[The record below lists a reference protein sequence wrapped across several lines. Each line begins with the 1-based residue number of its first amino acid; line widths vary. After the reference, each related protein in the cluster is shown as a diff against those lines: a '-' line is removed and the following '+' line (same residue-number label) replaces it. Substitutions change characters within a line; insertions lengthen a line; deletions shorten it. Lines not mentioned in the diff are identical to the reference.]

1 MAGALTAAVALA
13 VVPVVIAVNRSAERT
28 AADTATPD
36 PVDALLPN
44 GHRLTPA
51 GTSVTL
57 GNLPMGGAVTADGR
71 YLWTVSA
78 GFDSND
84 IRIVDTTTNAVCQI
98 VELPGASGGITLDS
112 VHRLAY
118 VSGLPNSRWQP
129 TKNDLPGA
137 QGDDVLVYSWGD
149 TCGQASLDR
158 VIKVPPQPGA
168 PAVQVF
174 PPPRAGEP
182 ATVAAWP
189 QKLAVSPD
197 GSRLLVAL
205 NLANSAAVIDLTGG
219 DQVSYVDTGSYPF
232 GAAITPDGTLGL
244 VSNEAAGTVSVIDL
258 ATATKLTDVTV
269 GAPLSHPQG
278 IVVDAEGERA
288 FVALSASDQVVVLDL
303 ADREVERTLSVGRP
317 EGLGTMPVAVTLN
330 QTGDRLYVA
339 ESGADEIAVF
349 TVPDE
354 DTAAEAGAS
363 APATA
368 SDDESTAAT
377 SDDETAT
384 TTADADGDGDDA
396 ATATTETVAAGG
408 TGWTMVGRI
417 PTSQQPQAVL
427 TTSAADGQPA
437 RLLYVT
443 AEGVGIG
450 PNPKGTN
457 PANAADP
464 IFWAFNPKPPST
476 DVFDGYAYP
485 PRMVTGQ
492 AGILPLPTD
501 AQVAASTAAASAQ
514 QLPTNTQAAPKDTVL
529 RADGPIKHVFFV
541 VRENRS
547 YDQLLGDDTR
557 GNGDPKLTVFGQGT
571 TPNMHALVQQF
582 PLLDNVYANSE
593 ASIQGHYW
601 TAASIVPD
609 YVTRNWV
616 QQYGGRGRPNDFGS
630 FVVDNP
636 PNGFLFNQAERQ
648 GISYFNYGE
657 AFIGGFTS
665 VPDRDR
671 SPQALAELTKV
682 EANSDLGP
690 TTNGCYPGDMS
701 IGTAMDGGEIFDSSM
716 PAGAP
721 QGAYSHYDCFAQR
734 FAQQLATD
742 SVPALSYLSMPSD
755 HTRGTQPGFPTP
767 TAMQADADLGLGQL
781 VQLISSSDIWSSSA
795 IFVVEDD
802 SQDGADHVN
811 AHRIPALVV
820 SPYTKQG
827 AVLHTRYDLV
837 SVVRS
842 IELIIGMDPLSLN
855 DATATPMYDVFT
867 STPENLAPYTARP
880 ATVDLLTM
888 NDAASPDSEWSAS
901 LALDQVDRVPQRV
914 LDAILWHSV
923 YGSDSN
929 PPPPGPDAE
938 GEEAG
943 EAD

>member
-1 MAGALTAAVALA
+1 MTLPSDPDVPRRARRGLVFAGAITAAVALA
-13 VVPVVIAVNRSAERT
+13 VTPVIVAVNRSAER
-28 AADTATPD
+28 AAIDTAVPAPSTG
-36 PVDALLPN
+36 LLPN
-44 GHRLTPA
+44 GHQLTPA

-57 GNLPMGGAVTADGR
+57 GNLPMGGAVTADGK

-84 IRIVDTTTNAVCQI
+84 VRIVDTATNSVCQI
-98 VELPGASGGITLDS
+98 LELPGASGGITLDS
-112 VHRLAY
+112 AHQLAY

-129 TKNDLPGA
+129 SKNDLPGA
-137 QGDDVLVYSWGD
+137 EGDDILVYSWGD

-158 VIKVPPQPGA
+158 VIKVPPQAGA

-182 ATVAAWP
+182 TQVAAWP

-197 GSRLLVAL
+197 GTRLLVSL
-205 NLANSAAVIDLTGG
+205 NLANSAAVINLADA
-219 DQVSYVDTGSYPF
+219 DQVAYVETGSYPF
-232 GAAITPDGTLGL
+232 GAAITPDGELGL
-244 VSNEAAGTVSVIDL
+244 VTNEAAGTLSIIDL
-258 ATATKLTDVTV
+258 ATATKVTDITV

-278 IVVDAEGERA
+278 VEVDAEGERA
-288 FVALSASDQVVVLDL
+288 FIALSASDQVVVVDL
-303 ADREVERTLSVGRP
+303 ADREVERTISVGRP
-317 EGLGTMPVAVTLN
+317 EGLGTMPVAVALN
-330 QTGDRLYVA
+330 PTGDRLFVA
-339 ESGADEIAVF
+339 ESGADEIAVIA
-349 TVPDE
+349 VPD
-354 DTAAEAGAS
+354 
-363 APATA
+363 
-368 SDDESTAAT
+368 
-377 SDDETAT
+377 
-384 TTADADGDGDDA
+384 ADADETTAEPVASADG
-396 ATATTETVAAGG
+396 
-408 TGWTMVGRI
+408 GWTLIGRI
-417 PTSQQPQAVL
+417 PTSQQPQAVV
-427 TTSAADGQPA
+427 TAPAADGRPA
-437 RLLYVT
+437 RLIYVT
-443 AEGVGIG
+443 ASGVGIG
-450 PNPKGTN
+450 ANPTGTN

-464 IFWAFNPKPPST
+464 IFWAFNPKAPTT
-476 DVFDGYAYP
+476 DVFPGYDYP

-492 AGILPLPTD
+492 AGILTLPTD
-501 AQVAASTAAASAQ
+501 AEVVAYTPAAAAQ
-514 QLPTNTQAAPKDTVL
+514 QLPTNAQEAPADTVL

-547 YDQLLGDDTR
+547 YDQMLGDDTR

-571 TPNMHALVQQF
+571 TPNMHALVQQY
-582 PLLDNVYANSE
+582 PLMDNVYANSE

-630 FVVDNP
+630 FAVDNP
-636 PNGFLFNQAERQ
+636 GNGFLFNQAERQ

-657 AFIGGFTS
+657 AFIGGFSS

-671 SPQALAELTKV
+671 SDAALAELKKV

-690 TTNGCYPGDMS
+690 TTGGCYPGDMS
-701 IGTAMDGGEIFDSSM
+701 IGTALDGGQIFDSSL

-721 QGAYSHYDCFAQR
+721 AGAYSHYDCFAKR

-742 SVPALSYLSMPSD
+742 SVPALSYLSMTGD
-755 HTRGTQPGFPTP
+755 HTRGTQPGYPTP
-767 TAMQADADLGLGQL
+767 TAMQADADLALGQM
-781 VQLISSSDIWSSSA
+781 VELISNSEIWSSSA

-811 AHRIPALVV
+811 AHRIPALVI
-820 SPYTKQG
+820 SPYTTKG

-837 SVVRS
+837 SAVRS

-855 DATATPMYDVFT
+855 DANATPMYDAFT
-867 STPENLAPYTARP
+867 ATPENIAPYTAIP

-914 LDAILWHSV
+914 LDEILWHSV
-923 YGSDSN
+923 YGADSN
-929 PPPPGPDAE
+929 PPPPGPGAE